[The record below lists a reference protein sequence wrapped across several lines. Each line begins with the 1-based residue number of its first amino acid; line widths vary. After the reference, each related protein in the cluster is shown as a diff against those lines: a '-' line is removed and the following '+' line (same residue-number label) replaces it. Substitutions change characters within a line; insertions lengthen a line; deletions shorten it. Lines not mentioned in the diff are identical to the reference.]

1 MLVNDFLQNS
11 AEQYPDKLALI
22 CDDRRLSYVQI
33 EEQAN
38 RVANGLLALGVQRG
52 DRVAVWLPNS
62 VEAVVAIFA
71 ILKAGATFIVVNPTT
86 KPGKLTYVLN
96 NCAAIGLFAPA
107 RSGKQ
112 VARLFDAVPSL
123 RFAVACGA
131 TGSADQQGGG
141 EVRHMADSFHT
152 FSSLLQ
158 TYPPER
164 PPCPTIDVDLACL
177 IYTSGSTGEPKGV
190 MSTHANVAFAASSI
204 IQYLENTPEDIV
216 INVLPLS
223 FDYGLY
229 QLLMVFK
236 FGGTLVLE
244 RSFAYPAAVLR
255 RIEQERV
262 TGLPGVPTL
271 FAMLLQMDLGRFDLS
286 SLRYLT
292 NTAAA
297 LPVEHIRR
305 LREAFPWARLYSM
318 YGLTE
323 CKRTL
328 YLPPE
333 ELDRRPGSVG
343 IAIPGTEVWIED
355 EAGHRLG
362 PGEVGEL
369 VVRGSHVMQGYWNDP
384 EETAKRYRPGRYPAE
399 RLLYTGDL
407 FRMDDEGFL
416 YFIARKDDII
426 KSRGE
431 KVAPKEVE
439 GVIYQLPGV
448 VEVAVVGVPDDV
460 LGQAIKAFVVC
471 EEGSHLTERDVLRHC
486 AGHLEDFMIP
496 KYVEFRDSLP
506 KTSSGKI
513 QKSALT
519 PPGYGQSPTEPVG
532 DASSPDLPTC

>member
-1 MLVNDFLQNS
+1 MLVNDFLQGS
-11 AEQYPDKLALI
+11 AERFPDKVALI
-22 CDDRRLSYVQI
+22 CDGKRLTYAQI

-38 RVANGLLALGVQRG
+38 HVANALRALGVERG
-52 DRVAVWLPNS
+52 DRVAIWLPNS

-71 ILKAGATFIVVNPTT
+71 TLKAGGTFTVLNATT
-86 KPGKLTYVLN
+86 KFDKLAYVLN
-96 NCAAIGLFAPA
+96 NCTAKALFAPG
-107 RSGKQ
+107 RQSEQ
-112 VARLFDAVPSL
+112 VTDLFDAVPSL
-123 RFAVACGA
+123 RFAVQCGK
-131 TGSADQQGGG
+131 GGTDAHPS
-141 EVRHMADSFHT
+141 VHPFPQ
-152 FSSLLQ
+152 LLDA
-158 TYPPER
+158 YPVHR

-177 IYTSGSTGEPKGV
+177 IYTSGSTGDPKGV
-190 MSTHANVAFAASSI
+190 MSTHANVVFAASSI
-204 IQYLENTPEDIV
+204 IEYLENVPEDIV
-216 INVLPLS
+216 INVLPLA

-244 RSFAYPAAVLR
+244 RSFAYPAAVLN
-255 RIEQERV
+255 RIAEEQV

-271 FAMLLQMDLGRFDLS
+271 FAVLLQLDLDRFDLS

-297 LPVEHIRR
+297 LPVEHIQQ

-323 CKRTL
+323 SKRTL

-343 IAIPGTEVWIED
+343 IPIPGTEAWVEGED
-355 EAGHRLG
+355 GERLP

-369 VVRGSHVMQGYWNDP
+369 VVRGSHVMQGYWRDP
-384 EETAKRYRPGRYPAE
+384 EETARRYRPGRYPAE

-407 FRMDDEGFL
+407 FRMDEEGFF
-416 YFIARKDDII
+416 YFVSRKDDII

-439 GVIYQLPGV
+439 GVIYQLPEV
-448 VEVAVVGVPDDV
+448 VEAAVVGVPDDL

-471 EEGSHLTERDVLRHC
+471 GDGHELTERDVLRHC
-486 AGHLEDFMIP
+486 ARHLEDFMVP
-496 KYVEFRDSLP
+496 KYVEFRDALP

-513 QKSALT
+513 R
-519 PPGYGQSPTEPVG
+519 
-532 DASSPDLPTC
+532 ASSLKDEAAR